1 MPKNRLNYLLYCK
14 NVVNIV
20 NEHYEE
26 GWTTYA
32 AVWRRY
38 VNPVYPMSY
47 QKFINIINMP
57 NLYKQIAEAEAE
69 AATPVNR
76 RLVYPKRKMP
86 TYDADILS
94 NQMSCLK
101 PKNQKKNHKK
111 NKKC

>member
-57 NLYKQIAEAEAE
+57 NLDKQIAEAEAE
-69 AATPVNR
+69 AATPINR

-94 NQMSCLK
+94 NQMSLFEAEK
-101 PKNQKKNHKK
+101 PEEKL
-111 NKKC
+111 